1 MALKKGTRANIM
13 RAADVAMFGEI
24 FERANEAYFIVDDQ
38 LEIICANRAAS
49 KLLRTTIDAQHPEFV
64 EQTKMRRALV
74 QASSTGEWV
83 VLRIMLAGSDKNQV
97 FEARLRR
104 LRDEPGAARYII
116 SLNKDATAKG
126 AFKALR
132 QEVIHAHA
140 RSAAIELA
148 KKRLSNVIDAT
159 EAGCWEWDVKSGD
172 VWVND
177 HWRQI
182 LGLEQ
187 DDDDTYSIQQWRRLC
202 HPGDIAKGWAHIKA
216 CLRGRTQTRTLEVRM
231 RHKKGHWVWVA
242 INSRIV
248 EQHHDGRP
256 TVIAGTQVDITQRM
270 THERALEEKSLQAEA
285 ANIAKS
291 QFLATMSH
299 ELRTPMN
306 GVLGMLDVVL
316 KTPLTEQQ
324 HEYIDVARSSA
335 QSLLRVLNDVLDFS
349 KLEAGAVA
357 IENVPYSPCKI
368 IDDVTTLLRPK
379 AEEKGLQLKIEKNSN
394 IPEMLDGDGVRL
406 RQVLVNLIGNAIKF
420 TDRGHVEISA
430 GLGKTRSSDQ
440 LMITVRDT
448 GIGISQEAGPKLF
461 KHFAQADS
469 SMSRR
474 FGGTGLGLVICKQI
488 VELMGGEIGVR
499 SEEGKG
505 SAFWFTVPARAVK
518 NGDAPGAVLRG
529 EKVAT
534 EITPVARSMCILAAD
549 DHPVNQQ
556 VLKLFLASCGHEVE
570 MVENGLLAVEAMD
583 AHSFDAIIMDIEM
596 PVMDGIAA
604 TKAIRARAG
613 ADRDTPIIAVTAH
626 ALSGDREK
634 YLDAGMN
641 DYVSKPFNQ
650 EELQAA
656 LVRVVDGR
664 AFVDADAAMG
674 SDESAPIK
682 MSAG

>member
-1 MALKKGTRANIM
+1 MRANIM
-13 RAADVAMFGEI
+13 RAPNVAMFGEV
-24 FERANEAYFIVDDQ
+24 FERASEAYFIVDDQ
-38 LEIICANRAAS
+38 LDIFCANRATL
-49 KLLRTTIDAQHPEFV
+49 KLLRTTIDAQYPEFS
-64 EQTKMRRALV
+64 EPAKMRRALA

-83 VLRIMLAGSDKNQV
+83 VLRIMLAGADKTHV

-104 LRDEPGAARYII
+104 LRDEPGAARYIV
-116 SLNKDATAKG
+116 SLSKDSADKE

-140 RSAAIELA
+140 RSAAIELT
-148 KKRLSNVIDAT
+148 KKRLSNVIAAT

-172 VWVND
+172 IWVND
-177 HWRQI
+177 HWRQM

-187 DDDDTYSIQQWRRLC
+187 DEDDTYSIQQWRRLC
-202 HPGDIAKGWAHIKA
+202 HTDDVVKGWAHIKA
-216 CLRGRTQTRTLEVRM
+216 CLRGRMQTRILEVRV

-248 EQHHDGRP
+248 EQHADGRP
-256 TVIAGTQVDITQRM
+256 AVIAGTQVDITQRM
-270 THERALEEKSLQAEA
+270 AHERALEEKSLQAEA

-306 GVLGMLDVVL
+306 GVLGMLEVVL
-316 KTPLTEQQ
+316 KTPLTAQQ

-349 KLEAGAVA
+349 KLEAGAVT
-357 IENVPYSPCKI
+357 IENVPYSPSKV
-368 IDDVTTLLRPK
+368 IDDVTALLRPK

-394 IPEMLDGDGVRL
+394 IPGMLDGDGVRL
-406 RQVLVNLIGNAIKF
+406 RQVLINLIGNAIKF
-420 TDRGHVEISA
+420 TDRGHVEVSA

-448 GIGISQEAGPKLF
+448 GIGISEAAGPKLF

-474 FGGTGLGLVICKQI
+474 FGGTGLGLVISKQI

-505 SAFWFTVPARAVK
+505 STFWFTVPAQIVAS
-518 NGDAPGAVLRG
+518 GDAGEAVLSDEEAAAEG
-529 EKVAT
+529 A
-534 EITPVARSMCILAAD
+534 PVARSMRILAAD

-556 VLKLFLASCGHEVE
+556 VLKLFLASLGHETV
-570 MVENGLLAVEAMD
+570 MVENGQLAVEAMD
-583 AHSFDAIIMDIEM
+583 SHSFDAIIMDIEM

-604 TKAIRARAG
+604 TKAIRARASV
-613 ADRDTPIIAVTAH
+613 DRDIPIIAVTAH

-656 LVRVVDGR
+656 LARVVEGG
-664 AFVDADAAMG
+664 AYVQADAAIE

>member
-1 MALKKGTRANIM
+1 M
-13 RAADVAMFGEI
+13 RATNMAMFGEI
-24 FERANEAYFIVDDQ
+24 FERANEAYLIFDDKFAIVGV
-38 LEIICANRAAS
+38 NRAAS
-49 KLLRTTIDAQHPEFV
+49 TLLQTRLDTQRPKFPE
-64 EQTKMRRALV
+64 QSKMRKTMT
-74 QASSTGEWV
+74 QASSNGEWTA
-83 VLRIMLAGSDKNQV
+83 LRMMLAGAENSDV
-97 FEARLRR
+97 FDARLRR
-104 LRDEPGAARYII
+104 LRDEPGVIRYIA
-116 SLNKDATAKG
+116 SLNKEGADRG
-126 AFKALR
+126 AFRALR
-132 QEVIHAHA
+132 EEVVNAHA
-140 RSAAIELA
+140 RSMAIELT

-159 EAGCWEWDVKSGD
+159 EAGCWEWDVNSGEI
-172 VWVND
+172 WVND
-177 HWRQI
+177 HWRRM
-182 LGLEQ
+182 LGLEGN
-187 DDDDTYSIQQWRRLC
+187 DDDAYSIRQWKSLC
-202 HPGDIAKGWAHIKA
+202 HPDDIAAGWAHIKA
-216 CLRGRTQTRTLEVRM
+216 CLRERTQTRTLEARV
-231 RHKKGHWVWVA
+231 RHKAGHWVWVA
-242 INSRIV
+242 ISSRIV
-248 EQHHDGRP
+248 ERQEDGRP
-256 TVIAGTQVDITQRM
+256 AMVAGIQIDITQRM
-270 THERALEEKSLQAEA
+270 AHERALEEKSLQAEA

-316 KTPLTEQQ
+316 KTPLTTQQ

-335 QSLLRVLNDVLDFS
+335 KSLLRVLNDVLDFS

-357 IENVPYSPCKI
+357 IENVPYSPYKV
-368 IDDVTTLLRPK
+368 IDEVTALLRPK
-379 AEEKGLQLKIEKNSN
+379 AEEKGLQLKIEKSSD
-394 IPEMLDGDGVRL
+394 IPGMLDGDGVRL

-420 TDRGHVEISA
+420 TDRGYVEVSA

-448 GIGISQEAGPKLF
+448 GIGISEEAGPKLF

-505 SAFWFTVPARAVK
+505 SAFWFTVPARIAASC
-518 NGDAPGAVLRG
+518 DAGAAVLKG
-529 EKVAT
+529 EKGAAEV
-534 EITPVARSMCILAAD
+534 TPVARPMHILAAD

-556 VLKLFLASCGHEVE
+556 VLKLFLASCGHEVV
-570 MVENGLLAVEAMD
+570 MVENGQLAVEAMD
-583 AHSFDAIIMDIEM
+583 THSFDAIIMDIEM
-596 PVMDGIAA
+596 PVMDGVAA

-656 LVRVVDGR
+656 LVRVADGR
-664 AFVDADAAMG
+664 ALVNIDAASG

-682 MSAG
+682 MSAGLRR

>member
-1 MALKKGTRANIM
+1 VTLKKETRAIIM
-13 RAADVAMFGEI
+13 RAPNVAMFGEV

-38 LEIICANRAAS
+38 LEIICANRATS
-49 KLLRTTIDAQHPEFV
+49 KLLRTTIDAQYPEFS
-64 EQTKMRRALV
+64 EQTKMRKALA

-83 VLRIMLAGSDKNQV
+83 VVRIMLAGADNSQV

-116 SLNKDATAKG
+116 SLNKDAADKS

-132 QEVIHAHA
+132 QEVIRAHA
-140 RSAAIELA
+140 RSASIELT
-148 KKRLSNVIDAT
+148 KKRLSNVIAAT
-159 EAGCWEWDVKSGD
+159 EAGCWEWDVTSGEI
-172 VWVND
+172 WVSD
-177 HWRQI
+177 HWRQL

-187 DDDDTYSIQQWRRLC
+187 DNDEAYSIQQWRRLC
-202 HPGDIAKGWAHIKA
+202 HPDDVAKGWAHIKA
-216 CLRGRTQTRTLEVRM
+216 CLRGHTQTRTLEARV

-248 EQHHDGRP
+248 EQHTDGRP
-256 TVIAGTQVDITQRM
+256 AVIAGTQVDITQRKA
-270 THERALEEKSLQAEA
+270 HERALEEKSLQAEA

-316 KTPLTEQQ
+316 KTPLTAQQ

-357 IENVPYSPCKI
+357 IENVPYSPFKT
-368 IDDVTTLLRPK
+368 IDDVTALLRPK
-379 AEEKGLQLKIEKNSN
+379 AEEKGLQLKIEKSPD
-394 IPEMLDGDGVRL
+394 IPGMLDGDGVRL
-406 RQVLVNLIGNAIKF
+406 RQVLINLVGNAIKF
-420 TDRGHVEISA
+420 TDRGYVEVSA

-448 GIGISQEAGPKLF
+448 GIGISEEAGPKLF

-499 SEEGKG
+499 SEAGKG
-505 SAFWFTVPARAVK
+505 STFWFTVPAQVAA
-518 NGDAPGAVLRG
+518 GSDAPGALLSD
-529 EKVAT
+529 EEAAI
-534 EITPVARSMCILAAD
+534 EAAPVARSMHILAAD

-556 VLKLFLASCGHEVE
+556 VLKLFLASLGHEVV
-570 MVENGLLAVEAMD
+570 MVENGQLAVEAMD
-583 AHSFDAIIMDIEM
+583 GCSFDAIIMDIEM

-613 ADRDTPIIAVTAH
+613 ADRNIPIIAVTAH

-650 EELQAA
+650 EELQSA
-656 LVRVVDGR
+656 LARVVEGR
-664 AFVDADAAMG
+664 AFVDTDAAIG
-674 SDESAPIK
+674 SDNSASIK